1 MKNVEKNV
9 EKNKD
14 DNDKDIRES
23 SLGFQVEKELKEL
36 FESKQLNLT
45 IDELKSKAPK
55 SYNVIFENYND
66 KEDNGVQT
74 SHYRAIETTKNNYR
88 IDKLW

>member
-23 SLGFQVEKELKEL
+23 SLGFQVEKELKEPETVIVGVV
-36 FESKQLNLT
+36 FT
-45 IDELKSKAPK
+45 I
-55 SYNVIFENYND
+55 
-66 KEDNGVQT
+66 
-74 SHYRAIETTKNNYR
+74 TK
-88 IDKLW
+88 